1 MTTAHAHTAPDA
13 TPCAA
18 PPAGLRGRKRERT
31 RRAISEAAFRLFA
44 EEGFEAVTLTRIAA
58 AAEVAPATVF
68 THFASKEDIFF
79 GRGSEFDA
87 ALPEAVLPAADSA
100 ELLDRLH
107 RFYVDCYGMVLTEEN
122 DSLGQARVFARIL
135 LGSPA
140 LRRSYLPV
148 SRARRRRLLELLVER
163 AGRKAESP
171 DVRAELELF
180 ASFANAVR
188 EQAFEALHASLAAG
202 EPAERTREAID
213 SALARGFERLALA
226 YGGCAVL
233 DAG

>member
-1 MTTAHAHTAPDA
+1 MTTAHPHPATDA
-13 TPCAA
+13 TPCTT

-58 AAEVAPATVF
+58 TAEVAPATVF

-79 GRGSEFDA
+79 ERGSEFDA
-87 ALPEAVLPAADSA
+87 ALPEAVLPATDSND
-100 ELLDRLH
+100 LLRRLH
-107 RFYVDCYGMVLTEEN
+107 RFYADSYGIVLTE
-122 DSLGQARVFARIL
+122 DDDAIGRSRVFARIL

-140 LRRSYLPV
+140 LRRSYLPI
-148 SRARRRRLLELLVER
+148 SRARRHLLLELLAER
-163 AGRKAESP
+163 AGQRAQLP

-188 EQAFEALHASLAAG
+188 EQAFEGLHASLAAG
-202 EPAERTREAID
+202 EPAERAREAID
-213 SALARGFERLALA
+213 AALARGFDRLTRA